1 MRGEVK
7 DRRSKMKDSRMMD
20 FIRERMKE
28 AALDLRSSCASVADT
43 EIFQGMDED
52 TLFGLIADADRMI
65 TYALDLIAAKRL
77 LYAVDSFRD
86 LQRDEKILSEASSM
100 ANRRMSLCDDI
111 YRSQAVT
118 HEIELIDRVRHEVI
132 MKNEE

>member
-1 MRGEVK
+1 
-7 DRRSKMKDSRMMD
+7 MKDSRMMD

-28 AALDLRSSCASVADT
+28 AALDLRSSCASVAET
-43 EIFQGMDED
+43 EIFQDMDED
-52 TLFGLIADADRMI
+52 TIFDLIDDADRLI

-77 LYAVDSFRD
+77 VYAVEAFRD
-86 LQRDEKILSEASSM
+86 LQSDEKTLSEASSL

-111 YRSQAVT
+111 YHSQAVT

-132 MKNEE
+132 MKSEE

>member
-1 MRGEVK
+1 
-7 DRRSKMKDSRMMD
+7 MKDSRMMD

-28 AALDLRSSCASVADT
+28 AALDLRSSCASVAET
-43 EIFQGMDED
+43 EIFQDMDED
-52 TLFGLIADADRMI
+52 TLFDLIDDADRLI

-77 LYAVDSFRD
+77 VYSVGAFQH
-86 LQRDEKILSEASSM
+86 LQSDEKILSEASSL

-111 YRSQAVT
+111 YQSQAVT
-118 HEIELIDRVRHEVI
+118 HEIELTDRVRHEVI

>member
-1 MRGEVK
+1 
-7 DRRSKMKDSRMMD
+7 MKDSRMMD

-43 EIFQGMDED
+43 DVFQGMDED
-52 TLFGLIADADRMI
+52 TLFGLIDDAGRLI

-77 LYAVDSFRD
+77 VYAVEAFRD
-86 LQRDEKILSEASSM
+86 LQSDEKILSEASSL

-111 YRSQAVT
+111 YHSQAIT

>member
-1 MRGEVK
+1 MRGKANE
-7 DRRSKMKDSRMMD
+7 RRNKMKDSRIMD
-20 FIRERMKE
+20 FIRDRRRES
-28 AALDLRSSCASVADT
+28 AIDLRSACESVADT

-52 TLFGLIADADRMI
+52 TIFDLIDDADRLI

-77 LYAVDSFRD
+77 VYAVEAFRD
-86 LQRDEKILSEASSM
+86 LQSDEKTLSEASSL
-100 ANRRMSLCDDI
+100 ANRRMSLCNDI
-111 YRSQAVT
+111 YHSQAVT

>member
-1 MRGEVK
+1 
-7 DRRSKMKDSRMMD
+7 MKDSRMMD

-28 AALDLRSSCASVADT
+28 SALDLRSSCASVAET
-43 EIFQGMDED
+43 EIFQDMDED
-52 TLFGLIADADRMI
+52 TIFDLIDDADRLI

-77 LYAVDSFRD
+77 VYAVEAFRD
-86 LQRDEKILSEASSM
+86 LQSDEKTLSEPSSL

-111 YRSQAVT
+111 YQYQAVT

>member
-1 MRGEVK
+1 
-7 DRRSKMKDSRMMD
+7 MKDSRMID
-20 FIRERMKE
+20 FIRERRRE
-28 AALDLRSSCASVADT
+28 ATIDLRSSCASVEDT

-111 YRSQAVT
+111 YNYHAITR
-118 HEIELIDRVRHEVI
+118 EMELIDRVRHEVI
-132 MKNEE
+132 MKSEE

>member
-1 MRGEVK
+1 
-7 DRRSKMKDSRMMD
+7 MKDSRMMD

-28 AALDLRSSCASVADT
+28 SALDLRSSCASVAET
-43 EIFQGMDED
+43 EIFQDMDED
-52 TLFGLIADADRMI
+52 TIFDLIDDADRLI

-77 LYAVDSFRD
+77 VYAVEAFQD
-86 LQRDEKILSEASSM
+86 LQSDEKILSEASSL

-111 YRSQAVT
+111 YHSQAVT

-132 MKNEE
+132 MKSEE

>member
-1 MRGEVK
+1 
-7 DRRSKMKDSRMMD
+7 MKDSRMMD

-28 AALDLRSSCASVADT
+28 AALDLRSACESVAET

-52 TLFGLIADADRMI
+52 TIFDLIDDADRLI

-77 LYAVDSFRD
+77 VYSVGAFQH
-86 LQRDEKILSEASSM
+86 LQSDEKILSEASSL

-111 YRSQAVT
+111 YHSQAIT

>member
-20 FIRERMKE
+20 FISERRRE
-28 AALDLRSSCASVADT
+28 AAIDLRSACESLEET
-43 EIFQGMDED
+43 EIFQGMDEGTIFD
-52 TLFGLIADADRMI
+52 LIDDADRLI

-77 LYAVDSFRD
+77 VYAVEAFRD
-86 LQRDEKILSEASSM
+86 LQSDEKTLSEASSL

-111 YRSQAVT
+111 YHSQAVT

>member
-1 MRGEVK
+1 
-7 DRRSKMKDSRMMD
+7 MKDSRMMD
-20 FIRERMKE
+20 FIRERRRE
-28 AALDLRSSCASVADT
+28 AAIDLRSACESVADT

-52 TLFGLIADADRMI
+52 KLFGLIADADRLI

-77 LYAVDSFRD
+77 VYAVDSFRD
-86 LQRDEKILSEASSM
+86 LQRDEKILSEALSL

-111 YRSQAVT
+111 YNYHAITR
-118 HEIELIDRVRHEVI
+118 EIELIDRVRHEVI

>member
-1 MRGEVK
+1 
-7 DRRSKMKDSRMMD
+7 MKDSRMMD
-20 FIRERMKE
+20 FIRERRRE
-28 AALDLRSSCASVADT
+28 ATIDLRSSCASVEDT

-86 LQRDEKILSEASSM
+86 LQSDEKILSEASSL

-111 YRSQAVT
+111 YHFQDVT

>member
-1 MRGEVK
+1 
-7 DRRSKMKDSRMMD
+7 MKDSRMID
-20 FIRERMKE
+20 FNHECMRESTI
-28 AALDLRSSCASVADT
+28 DLRSSCASVADT
-43 EIFQGMDED
+43 DIFQGMDED

-111 YRSQAVT
+111 YNYHAITR
-118 HEIELIDRVRHEVI
+118 EMELIDRVRHEVI

>member
-1 MRGEVK
+1 
-7 DRRSKMKDSRMMD
+7 MKDSKMMD

-43 EIFQGMDED
+43 DVFQGMDED
-52 TLFGLIADADRMI
+52 TLFGLIDDAGGLI

-77 LYAVDSFRD
+77 VYAVEAFRD
-86 LQRDEKILSEASSM
+86 LQSDEKILSEASSL

-111 YRSQAVT
+111 YHSQAIT

>member
-1 MRGEVK
+1 
-7 DRRSKMKDSRMMD
+7 MKDSRMMD

-28 AALDLRSSCASVADT
+28 AALDLRSACESVAET

-52 TLFGLIADADRMI
+52 TIFDLIDDADRLI

-77 LYAVDSFRD
+77 VYSVGAFQH
-86 LQRDEKILSEASSM
+86 LQSDEKILSEASSL

-118 HEIELIDRVRHEVI
+118 HEMELIDRIRHEVI

>member
-1 MRGEVK
+1 
-7 DRRSKMKDSRMMD
+7 MKDSRMMD
-20 FIRERMKE
+20 FIRERRRE
-28 AALDLRSSCASVADT
+28 ATIDLRRSCASVADT

-111 YRSQAVT
+111 YNYHAITR
-118 HEIELIDRVRHEVI
+118 EMELIDRVRHEVI
-132 MKNEE
+132 MENEELMK

>member
-1 MRGEVK
+1 
-7 DRRSKMKDSRMMD
+7 MKDSRMMD

-28 AALDLRSSCASVADT
+28 SALDLRSSCASVAET
-43 EIFQGMDED
+43 EIFQDMDED
-52 TLFGLIADADRMI
+52 TIFDLIDDADRLI

-77 LYAVDSFRD
+77 VYAVEAFRD
-86 LQRDEKILSEASSM
+86 LQSDEKTLSEASSL

-111 YRSQAVT
+111 YHSQAVT

-132 MKNEE
+132 MKSEE